1 MKNIKKY
8 KNPIIIT
15 LLSFVM
21 LIGSPAALLKAHADD
36 KSWDIELKKVSGNSA
51 LGQVSYRAMQGIGF
65 DTYTGKDGY
74 VFMQS
79 DKNYDGE
86 KTYKLS
92 HFTMDEDGFC
102 TKQKTVTYNR
112 ANVGHANDATVY
124 QDANGVKWLIFAACG
139 TFSEDN
145 TTKASDGSKVTLG
158 AIKLS
163 DYNAGKTTVYS
174 CDVSALVRK
183 FQEFDP
189 QNKGNITG
197 VTYKGKDYVD
207 GELRSI
213 FIVMN
218 AKAMYEAYVTESGNK
233 LTFKP
238 TGVFG
243 RINKPT
249 LPSGTEADT
258 QGIVYHNQYIYLTG
272 EGKDSKA
279 AEMVVARISTEKL
292 FHEGPQNEQKN
303 MDVYKK
309 NYKTSTVSKHG
320 AEAAFFTSL
329 NEKSN
334 LYVGVNIQ
342 DNNKDADEIQRTS
355 LRF

>member
-21 LIGSPAALLKAHADD
+21 LIGSPAALLKAQAADA
-36 KSWDIELKKVSGNSA
+36 SWDIDLEKVSGNSA
-51 LGQVSYRAMQGIGF
+51 LGQESYRAMQGIGF

-74 VFMQS
+74 VFMEA
-79 DKNYDGE
+79 DNA

-92 HFTMDEDGFC
+92 HFTMDENGFC
-102 TKQKTVTYNR
+102 TKQKSVTFNKT
-112 ANVGHANDATVY
+112 NVGHANDATVY

-145 TTKASDGSKVTLG
+145 TTKATDGSKVTLG

-174 CDVSALVRK
+174 CDVSALVKK
-183 FQEFDP
+183 FQEFDSS
-189 QNKGNITG
+189 NKGNITG

-249 LPSGTEADT
+249 LPTGGEADT
-258 QGIVYHNQYIYLTG
+258 QGIAYHNQYIYLTG

-279 AEMVVARISTEKL
+279 AEMVVARISTEEL
-292 FHEGPQNEQKN
+292 FNDGNPR
-303 MDVYKK
+303 DYKDMEVFK
-309 NYKTSTVSKHG
+309 KDYKTNTVSKHG

-329 NEKSN
+329 NKKSN

-342 DNNKDADEIQRTS
+342 KGEDADEIQRTS